1 MKIQNLHQPYIF
13 KHNNGINIVVSEFIN
28 KIFSFKYGSD
38 DTFEDYWK
46 LCILDS
52 DYNKT
57 TIITPETI
65 EFEQVIYT
73 VIAEC
78 NGYINGNRISYV
90 IGAHEM
96 CDQKPLKYFLVD
108 GDFDM
113 NTKIVSN
120 LAIVD
125 RVRTGF
131 IKDNKYVLD
140 TKANTVL
147 INDIVILDC
156 SIYLDNVVRIIPV
169 YGENK
174 ILFTGETEG
183 IFKTLIFDITNNE
196 VKVVEGVDNKNIYK
210 SSVLLDNNIKIFAYT
225 DKVFVG
231 EATIDYVLNIENDYN
246 LVDPNTL

>member
-13 KHNNGINIVVSEFIN
+13 KHNNSINIVVSEFVN

-38 DTFEDYWK
+38 DAFEDYWK

-52 DYNKT
+52 NYNKT
-57 TIITPETI
+57 TIITPSTI
-65 EFEQVIYT
+65 EFEQVTHT

-78 NGYINGNRISYV
+78 NGYINDGRISYV
-90 IGAHEM
+90 IGVHEM
-96 CDQKPLKYFLVD
+96 QDQKPLKYFLVE

-113 NTKIVSN
+113 GTKIVSN
-120 LAIVD
+120 LSIVD

-140 TKANTVL
+140 TKDNTVL
-147 INDIVILDC
+147 VNDIVILDC
-156 SIYLDNVVRIIPV
+156 GIYLDNVVRIIPV

-174 ILFTGETEG
+174 ILFTGETDG
-183 IFKTLIFDITNNE
+183 VFKTFIFDITNNE
-196 VKVVEGVDNKNIYK
+196 VKIVEGADNKNIYK
-210 SSVLLDNNIKIFAYT
+210 SSVLSDNGIKIFAYT

-231 EATIDYVLNIENDYN
+231 KAEVDYVLNIEDEYT
-246 LVDPNTL
+246 LVDPTIL